1 MPAFVNA
8 APAAPTGIS
17 LTGSTKQINV
27 KWTACP
33 DYDYQYTLVQFGTA
47 SGGPWTTAGQTN
59 GTSLEITG
67 LSNNTTY
74 WVRLAH
80 VDSFGPTTLNYSTA
94 ASATTDN
101 FDSAVDARIASAS
114 IDGAR
119 LVGQSVPSAALSSE
133 ALYAPLAVI
142 GDVRN
147 ICRNPLGDRGTSGW
161 TASFFTATAAGFDWA
176 TPSAN
181 AYKGQSCFTLD
192 NRNAYYGDF
201 IPVEFGEQ
209 FWASV
214 MTLPRGGLT
223 ANYPFAIGIAIY
235 NKDKTAIKW
244 NKAATRTAATSGYL
258 EITGSCVVDHVDAVY
273 IQPWIQIDKPQNT
286 ATSGTA
292 GDGYHFTNA
301 TWTRK
306 NRGELI
312 VDGTITG
319 NHVAANSITADKI
332 DTRNLSIKDAAG
344 NVIFAS
350 GTRLEEQYINA
361 GRSGNLL
368 VNTENRSNEHFNGKG
383 WATFTRT
390 GYNYYTYNNFGW
402 TAGRWAPV
410 GTNAFVIEQT
420 DEAGDPMTTYGQ
432 IASDLVPAT
441 AGTRYEAS
449 VYVQSHR
456 ARPRLY
462 LVFYLADGTTQ
473 AGSSISEGPT
483 ADWVLTENGTA
494 RDLNQW
500 YRCKVFG
507 TAPANTVYARIL
519 MRKWDTLDGGVNSYC
534 WWLDP
539 YLGVAGTNQTTF
551 TPYSPGAEW
560 VPNNTVRADNKI
572 TSTNVST
579 YINSAAITEAYIGT
593 ITANKIDTRNLTIK
607 DGAGNTIL
615 GAGVPLNQN
624 LINLG
629 FSTNMLKNTDNAA
642 NEIFIGRGWSIGGY
656 TSLAGANS
664 AAITYWTEQ
673 QRDGQNWS
681 WQPFQAN
688 ASVIFY
694 DGVGKAT
701 VGNPQF
707 VDIFSDHIQVL
718 PSSRYELSAR
728 LATHRCQAE
737 LYALYYDRNGNLV
750 QASNMGACNQAA
762 GDPRNINTWLK
773 VGGFSTSPSSATSV
787 RFLWRRWLTWDGEAN
802 SYAWMLH
809 PYFGRATDG
818 QTTLSDYSPGGDW
831 IPSNTVRPDN
841 PITSGNIGTYMSTAA
856 IGTAYIQDAAIGSA
870 KIANAAVDTLRIAG
884 ESATVVRS
892 FTNNTN
898 YTGADGQQITVMDV
912 NFTVPYDSK
921 VLVGWSAK
929 QTYTAGEKLYNFIIQ
944 LDGVNMYGTGQIGF
958 GQDLVQMLQSTTVG
972 PGTHNIKIIWGSSLT
987 LYLGAQT
994 LALWC
999 SMR

>member
-1 MPAFVNA
+1 MPAFSNA

-80 VDSFGPTTLNYSTA
+80 VDSFGPTTLNYSTPV
-94 ASATTDN
+94 SATTDN

-161 TASFFTATAAGFDWA
+161 EASFFTATATGFDWA
-176 TPSAN
+176 TFSAGT
-181 AYKGQSCFTLD
+181 YKGQSCFTFD
-192 NRNAYYGDF
+192 NRNAYYGDLV
-201 IPVEFGEQ
+201 PVEFGDQ

-214 MTLPRGGLT
+214 MTIPRGGAT
-223 ANYPFAIGIAIY
+223 ANFPFAIGITIY

-244 NKAATRTAATSGYL
+244 NKAATRTAATSGFL
-258 EITGSCVVDHVDAVY
+258 EITGACVVDHVDAVY
-273 IQPWIQIDKPQNT
+273 IKPWIQIDKTSGT
-286 ATSGTA
+286 ATSGTT
-292 GDGYHFTNA
+292 GDGFHLTNI
-301 TWTRK
+301 TLTRK

-368 VNTENRSNEHFNGKG
+368 VNTENRSREHYRYKG
-383 WATFTRT
+383 WDTRT
-390 GYNYYTYNNFGW
+390 VPGYNYLTYNNAGW
-402 TAGRWAPV
+402 NAGRWAPV
-410 GTNAFVIEQT
+410 GTNAFYIEQA
-420 DEAGDPMTTYGQ
+420 DEAGNPLTDYGQ
-432 IASDLVPAT
+432 IISDLIPAT

-449 VYVQSHR
+449 VYVHSLR

-462 LVFYLADGTTQ
+462 VAFYQADETTQ
-473 AGSSISEGPT
+473 IGSSFSEGPT
-483 ADWVLTENGTA
+483 ADWVLTENDTV
-494 RDLNQW
+494 RDISQW
-500 YRCKVFG
+500 YRCKLFA
-507 TAPANTVYARIL
+507 TAPAGTHYVRFW
-519 MRKWDTLDGGVNSYC
+519 MRKFDTLDGGGNSFSF
-534 WWLDP
+534 WLYP

-579 YINSAAITEAYIGT
+579 FINSAAITEAYIGT

-629 FSTNMLKNTDNAA
+629 FSTNMLKNTDNAS
-642 NEIFIGRGWSIGGY
+642 NENFIGRGWSIGGY
-656 TSLAGANS
+656 TSVAGANS

-673 QRDGQNWS
+673 QRDGQNWN

-718 PSSRYELSAR
+718 PSQRYELSAR

-737 LYALYYDRNGNLV
+737 LFALYYDRNGNLL
-750 QASNMGACNQAA
+750 QASNMGVCNQAA
-762 GDPRNINTWLK
+762 GDARNINTWLK

-787 RFLWRRWLTWDGEAN
+787 RFLWRRWLTWDGEPN

-856 IGTAYIQDAAIGSA
+856 IGTAYIGDAQV
-870 KIANAAVDTLRIAG
+870 NTLKIAG
-884 ESATVVRS
+884 EGATLVRTYSNSTFYVGSNGNQQVVMKNDFYLPYAAKVVAIWNGRIYYQGAERGMDLNLRYDIS
-892 FTNNTN
+892 GTSV
-898 YTGADGQQITVMDV
+898 YTGNSLYQTSPLTGMSE
-912 NFTVPYDSK
+912 VPCIAGSIN
-921 VLVGWSAK
+921 LPAGW
-929 QTYTAGEKLYNFIIQ
+929 
-944 LDGVNMYGTGQIGF
+944 
-958 GQDLVQMLQSTTVG
+958 
-972 PGTHNIKIIWGSSLT
+972 HNIAIQWGSSNNILLSLQEMT
-987 LYLGAQT
+987 IFV
-994 LALWC
+994 